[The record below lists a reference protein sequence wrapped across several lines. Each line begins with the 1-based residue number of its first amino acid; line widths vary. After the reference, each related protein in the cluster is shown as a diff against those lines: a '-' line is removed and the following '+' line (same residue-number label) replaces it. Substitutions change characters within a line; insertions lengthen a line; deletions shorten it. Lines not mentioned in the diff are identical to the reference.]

1 MRKIICLLVLAVA
14 ITISFGCKFN
24 QLTEEEKQQIAQME
38 SDVKKLEAENTNIEK
53 TLQTETPTRIAQI
66 MQLRSEINKTTI
78 AVLKQHIEGIK
89 AGAPVSIVVEKIS
102 PRPDMLPEIEKAMKD
117 KEVDIKVA
125 EREVEKTTAPLP
137 KGFATIRAITE
148 KLLYSQLNQKY
159 LQYKYGLNF
168 PVLGQDS
175 LKEPKID
182 NNNNNNNN
190 NTAPAATVVKEEE
203 KEPEINDPGPFDLRK
218 VRFGMT
224 KEEVSKRE
232 SKKNLIFSEGTG
244 LGYKEK
250 LFALDTTLF
259 YMFHNDKLWRAA
271 YLLEE
276 EHLNKNLYVNDYNE
290 IVSQLKEKYGKPT
303 KEETVWSKNL
313 YRGDASNIGMAYSI
327 GDVTSFA
334 EWEKDDLK
342 IYTEI
347 SGDNFKIT
355 VKLVYSNIKLEKEYR
370 DAEKKK
376 QSGNI

>member
-1 MRKIICLLVLAVA
+1 MKKTLLLLVLALA
-14 ITISFGCKFN
+14 ITLSFGCKFN

-38 SDVKKLEAENTNIEK
+38 SDVKKLKAENTNIEK
-53 TLQTETPTRIAQI
+53 TLQTKTPTRIAQI

-175 LKEPKID
+175 LKEPKTE
-182 NNNNNNNN
+182 NN
-190 NTAPAATVVKEEE
+190 NTDPVATFVKEEE

-232 SKKNLIFSEGTG
+232 SKKNLVFSEGTG

-250 LFALDTTLF
+250 LLGLDTTLF

-276 EHLNKNLYVNDYNE
+276 EHHNKNLYVNDYNK

-303 KEETVWSKNL
+303 KEETVWSKDL

-334 EWEKDDLK
+334 EWKKDDLE

-347 SGDNFKIT
+347 SGDNFKIKVRLIYT
-355 VKLVYSNIKLEKEYR
+355 NIKLEKEYR

-376 QSGNI
+376 QLGNI

>member
-1 MRKIICLLVLAVA
+1 MKKTLLLLVLALA
-14 ITISFGCKFN
+14 ITLSFGCKFN

-53 TLQTETPTRIAQI
+53 TLQTKTPTRIAQI

-175 LKEPKID
+175 LKEPKTE
-182 NNNNNNNN
+182 NN
-190 NTAPAATVVKEEE
+190 NTDPVATFVKEEE

-232 SKKNLIFSEGTG
+232 SKKNLVFSEGTG

-250 LFALDTTLF
+250 LLGLDTTLF

-276 EHLNKNLYVNDYNE
+276 EHHNKNLYVNDYNK

-303 KEETVWSKNL
+303 KEETVWSKDL

-334 EWEKDDLK
+334 EWKKDDLE

-347 SGDNFKIT
+347 SGDNFKIKVRLIYT
-355 VKLVYSNIKLEKEYR
+355 NIKLEKEYR

-376 QSGNI
+376 QLGNI